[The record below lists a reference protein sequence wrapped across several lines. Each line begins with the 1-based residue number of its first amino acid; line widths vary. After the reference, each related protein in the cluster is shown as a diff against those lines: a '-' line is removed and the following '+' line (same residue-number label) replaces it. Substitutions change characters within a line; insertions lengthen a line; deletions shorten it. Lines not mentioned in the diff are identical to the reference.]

1 MSIQHLRV
9 QNETQRRALAAIWA
23 PAGDLV
29 KDEFTQQPGALE
41 HALAVRAAY
50 GRERYHNLPC
60 EEYARPHCNYAA
72 MPYVIT
78 GGDPLQFP
86 PVPAVSSLLADP
98 DGQTKEHRIAQA
110 MFEDQDYVCELKTTM
125 RFKSDPILTSI
136 LAKMRTPGEDRAQ
149 LRLTDAEWQ
158 VLVRTDVEHGASLDG
173 THAWYMSAFA
183 RAFVCIAQWNRSV
196 EAAKA
201 AGQTLFLYAA
211 TDYISNVDNRDLIAV
226 REALLKTPNMN
237 ATGRLPGVLLICKT
251 MRVRFTFSACRSQ
264 APVDSTGVV
273 QHIELNPEDRARRLE
288 KCDEPM
294 FVLRHAPTVLV
305 KIDDSEIDTGLG
317 PGVIAVDK
325 SLCEPFSVELEVNDA
340 HGARRART
348 LKVKARRQQVPLTI
362 VTASTLYTLQGT
374 TAVPGLIYYF
384 RTPQRLSNVMKWI
397 SCYMAL
403 SRVQSLSNFR
413 GVGITPAIRSL
424 IDAGPPE
431 GFLTRFF
438 AVFQDKIAKTP
449 DEVEAALLELG
460 WTDC

>member
-1 MSIQHLRV
+1 M
-9 QNETQRRALAAIWA
+9 
-23 PAGDLV
+23 
-29 KDEFTQQPGALE
+29 
-41 HALAVRAAY
+41 
-50 GRERYHNLPC
+50 
-60 EEYARPHCNYAA
+60 
-72 MPYVIT
+72 
-78 GGDPLQFP
+78 QFP
-86 PVPAVSSLLADP
+86 PVPAISSLLADP

-125 RFKSDPILTSI
+125 RFKSDPVLTSI

-158 VLVRTDVEHGASLDG
+158 ALLRTDVEHGGSLDG
-173 THAWYMSAFA
+173 TSDWYMSAFA
-183 RAFVCIAQWNRSV
+183 WSYVCIAQWNRSV

-201 AGQTLFLYAA
+201 AGQPLFMYAA
-211 TDYISNVDNRDLIAV
+211 TDYISNVDNRDLIPV

-237 ATGRLPGVLLICKT
+237 ATGRLPAVLLVCKT
-251 MRVRFTFSACRSQ
+251 MRVRFTVSVCRSQ

-273 QHIELNPEDRARRLE
+273 QHVELNPEDRARWLQKPE
-288 KCDEPM
+288 EHM

-305 KIDDSEIDTGLG
+305 KIDDSETDTGLG

-325 SLCEPFSVELEVNDA
+325 SLCEPFSVELEIDDA
-340 HGARRART
+340 HGARATRT
-348 LKVKARRQQVPLTI
+348 LKVRARRQQVPLTI

-374 TAVPGLIYYF
+374 TAAPGLIYYF
-384 RTPQRLSNVMKWI
+384 RTPRRLSNVMKWI

-403 SRVQSLSNFR
+403 SRVQSLSNLR
-413 GVGITPAIRSL
+413 SVGITPGIRSL
-424 IDAGPPE
+424 IDEGPPE

-438 AVFQDKIAKTP
+438 TVFQDKMAKTH